1 MTRSTLS
8 GFLAATPSSGITRR
22 KDVPGPIS
30 AQVDRASGR
39 RKSDLGVI
47 KIKGLRKGSAIWR
60 LWMWKQLA
68 KFKNWIYSLTLFQ
81 SNWVIIIILTRG
93 RRVSHDPVSIV
104 ELFDSKIFFFPIW
117 GEKIGIVI
125 LHLQKSLNTAGG
137 VLWPHTYKINILKK
151 LALHLTWT

>member
-47 KIKGLRKGSAIWR
+47 KIKGLRKGSAI
-60 LWMWKQLA
+60 
-68 KFKNWIYSLTLFQ
+68 
-81 SNWVIIIILTRG
+81 
-93 RRVSHDPVSIV
+93 
-104 ELFDSKIFFFPIW
+104 
-117 GEKIGIVI
+117 
-125 LHLQKSLNTAGG
+125 
-137 VLWPHTYKINILKK
+137 
-151 LALHLTWT
+151 